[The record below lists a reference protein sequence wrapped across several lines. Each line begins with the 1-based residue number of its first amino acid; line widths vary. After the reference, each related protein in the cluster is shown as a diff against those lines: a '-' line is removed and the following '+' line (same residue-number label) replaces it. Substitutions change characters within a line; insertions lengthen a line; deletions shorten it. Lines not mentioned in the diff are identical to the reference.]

1 MQTSIL
7 EGKAH
12 KRKEK
17 NEKKENL
24 WIRYLGGFV
33 DLLLLFLFPS

>member
-7 EGKAH
+7 EGKSPQK
-12 KRKEK
+12 KRKK
-17 NEKKENL
+17 EKKNL
-24 WIRYLGGFV
+24 RIRYLGGFV

>member
-7 EGKAH
+7 EGRSPQK
-12 KRKEK
+12 KRKK
-17 NEKKENL
+17 RKKENL